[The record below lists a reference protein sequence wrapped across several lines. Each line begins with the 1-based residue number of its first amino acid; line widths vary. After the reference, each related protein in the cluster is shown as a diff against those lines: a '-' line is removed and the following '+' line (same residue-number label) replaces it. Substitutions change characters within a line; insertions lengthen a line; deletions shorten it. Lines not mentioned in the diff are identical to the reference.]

1 MVESTINNT
10 MKNKKLI
17 YIAFAAL
24 TFSFIGCEKEYKDE
38 SKITYFPTFEM
49 EGASEIIHTK
59 GEPYTDGTVTAT
71 EDGKPL
77 EVSISVI
84 GDVTGYTGTTVN
96 ADVIDKYTIN
106 YSATNKDGY
115 IGNAQRTVYIAPPTG
130 DLVTSLEGIYL
141 SNVQRTPTFA
151 VIPQY
156 SGMKYIYIWKTEDNK
171 FEISDALGG
180 YYFIGRAY
188 GYGFAFQGAVITA
201 NNIPANDFA
210 ISQANAPDF
219 GNVADITDF
228 KVDAVNK
235 RITFTGTADFGNG
248 VFHIQLEQ
256 VQY

>member
-1 MVESTINNT
+1 MVESTIINT
-10 MKNKKLI
+10 MKNRKLF
-17 YIAFAAL
+17 YILFAAL
-24 TFSFIGCEKEYKDE
+24 IIPYSGCEKEFKDE
-38 SKITYFPTFEM
+38 SKLTYFPTFVM
-49 EGASEIIHTK
+49 EGESEVIHAK
-59 GEPYTDGTVTAT
+59 GEPYTDGAVTAT

-77 EVSISVI
+77 EVSISVL
-84 GDVTGYTGTTVN
+84 GDVTGYSGTTVN
-96 ADVIDKYTIN
+96 SDVIDKYTIN

-115 IGNAQRTVYIAPPTG
+115 VGITERTVYIAPPTG
-130 DLVTSLEGIYL
+130 DLVTNLEGIYL

-180 YYFIGRAY
+180 YYFIGRDY
-188 GYGFAFQGAVITA
+188 GYGFAFQGAVVTA
-201 NNIPANDFA
+201 NNIPANDFT
-210 ISQANAPDF
+210 ISQAAAPDF

-235 RITFTGTADFGNG
+235 TITFTSTADFGNG
-248 VFHIQLEQ
+248 AFHVQLTQ

>member
-1 MVESTINNT
+1 MVESTISNT

-17 YIAFAAL
+17 YIVFAAL
-24 TFSFIGCEKEYKDE
+24 IIPNSGCEKEYKDE

-49 EGASEIIHTK
+49 EGESEIIHTK
-59 GEPYTDGTVTAT
+59 GEPYADGAVTAT

-77 EVSISVI
+77 EVSINVI
-84 GDVTGYTGTTVN
+84 GDATGYTGITVN
-96 ADVIDKYTIN
+96 SDVIDKYTIN

-141 SNVQRTPTFA
+141 GNVQRTPTFA

-156 SGMKYIYIWKTEDNK
+156 SGLKYIYIWKTEDNK

-180 YYFIGRAY
+180 YYFIGRDY
-188 GYGFAFQGAVITA
+188 GYGFAFQGSVVTA
-201 NNIPANDFA
+201 NNIPANDFT
-210 ISQANAPDF
+210 ISQAAAPDF

-228 KVDAVNK
+228 KVDAINK
-235 RITFTGTADFGNG
+235 TITFTVTADFSNG
-248 VFHIQLEQ
+248 VFHVQLEQ